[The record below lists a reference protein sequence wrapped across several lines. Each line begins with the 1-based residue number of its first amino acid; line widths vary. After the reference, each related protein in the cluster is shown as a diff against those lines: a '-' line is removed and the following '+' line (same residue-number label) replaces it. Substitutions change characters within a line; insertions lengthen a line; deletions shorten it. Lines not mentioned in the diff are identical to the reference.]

1 MCMIDYIKITIRMV
15 QRELDAIGLG
25 GSHFLSSFFLVFLVL
40 TFCSLVMGA
49 LTSTFTDQL
58 HLWLSSPDFSE
69 KSMTTVIS
77 ITIALISK
85 NSNCRL
91 RKIHIFKCSVPKLF
105 WNLKPYKWSHK
116 RFKTWYF
123 ASSEGLCVDLL
134 EVLLPL
140 WSILEATSRNQGVKI
155 PHSVT
160 IKHCHI
166 KCSKYKVLWTTHT
179 LIILIRILTFTLF

>member
-1 MCMIDYIKITIRMV
+1 MCMFDYIKITIRMV

-40 TFCSLVMGA
+40 TFCSLVMGVYFSSHINIYRPT
-49 LTSTFTDQL
+49 TSMVVL
-58 HLWLSSPDFSE
+58 SWLFR

-77 ITIALISK
+77 IAIALISK

-155 PHSVT
+155 PHLWQLNTVT
-160 IKHCHI
+160 LNVQSTKFSEQHI
-166 KCSKYKVLWTTHT
+166 L
-179 LIILIRILTFTLF
+179 